1 MPGQLD
7 LRKTAVLII
16 DPQNDFL
23 SEGGAVWDLVGKGV
37 KETKVVE
44 HLVELKK
51 AAKEVGVPIF
61 YSPHYYTDDEFK
73 KWQHLNPIDK
83 LMFDRK
89 MFRKGTWGAEFH
101 PQLAPDENTFLLAAH
116 KGLSNFWTGD
126 SNIQLRQRGIQNI
139 ILAGMSANL
148 CVESHLRDAT
158 EHSFDVIV
166 VKDATTGAGP
176 EATQA
181 AYTNYGFIATEVLNT
196 EDVVRRLKEAAQISR
211 KELEALA

>member
-1 MPGQLD
+1 MEQLD
-7 LRKTAVLII
+7 PARTAVLII

-23 SEGGAVWDLVGKGV
+23 AEGGVVWDLVGKGV
-37 KETKVVE
+37 KETRVVE
-44 HLVELKK
+44 HLVDLRNTARE
-51 AAKEVGVPIF
+51 AGVPVF

-73 KWQHLNPIDK
+73 KWKHLNPIDR

-101 PQLAPDENTFLLAAH
+101 PQLVPDDNTFVLAPH

-126 SNIQLRQRGIQNI
+126 TNIQLRQRGIQTI

-148 CVESHLRDAT
+148 CVESHLRDAA

-181 AYTNYGFIATEVLNT
+181 AYINYGFIADEVVTTDEIN
-196 EDVVRRLKEAAQISR
+196 RRLREAAKISR
-211 KELEALA
+211 REIEAVA